1 MQITPL
7 KADDVILRGD
17 FQCDEVPYNLVYR
30 VLDSDDARCWKSP
43 DDAMLFVQ
51 TPGLNGWLWI
61 SPSLSAAN
69 RDRSIRA
76 LVERLKDDPPL
87 PGISAE
93 PETATAFAQVYAGDR
108 GMRFRLHMALA
119 SYHCPSVIPSKSVS
133 GGSARPAEEK
143 DLRKVAAFF
152 AGFAQEAHGASV
164 DADSQ
169 LQAASAAIASGNL
182 FVWESEGEVV
192 SMANIA
198 HRSPRHGRINAVYTP
213 PDSRNRGFA
222 GALVAELSAVLL
234 REELTPML
242 YTDAANPISN
252 RAYRNVGFIAAGSIS
267 DIKFEFEEGGDRL

>member
-7 KADDVILRGD
+7 KADDAILRGD

-30 VLDSDDARCWKSP
+30 VLDSDNARCWKSA
-43 DDAMLFVQ
+43 DDGMLFVQ

-93 PETATAFAQVYAGDR
+93 PNTATAFALVYAGDR
-108 GMRFRLHMALA
+108 GMRFRPHMALA
-119 SYHCPSVIPSKSVS
+119 SYHCPSVIPSKGVS
-133 GGSARPAEEK
+133 SGSARTAEER
-143 DLRKVAAFF
+143 DIRKVAAFF
-152 AGFAQEAHGASV
+152 AGFAQEAHGAAV

-169 LQAASAAIASGNL
+169 LTAASAAIASGHL
-182 FVWESEGEVV
+182 FVWENGGEVV

-234 REELTPML
+234 REGLTPML

-252 RAYRNVGFIAAGSIS
+252 RAYRNVGFVAAGSIS
-267 DIKFEFEEGGDRL
+267 DIKFEFEDGGDRL